1 MAHEALIKEGE
12 QALKKGI
19 KPPEVEE
26 YFVKKGMDEKEAEK
40 AIKDTTKK
48 QHIPYQSKKSSFW
61 VVLFVIIILLVI
73 AVFLLNYLGIKN
85 TLF

>member
-1 MAHEALIKEGE
+1 MAHEELVKEGE

-19 KPPEVEE
+19 RPPEVEK

-40 AIKDTTKK
+40 AIKDTAKK
-48 QHIPYQSKKSSFW
+48 QHIPYEGKKSSFW
-61 VVLFVIIILLVI
+61 AVLFVIVLI
-73 AVFLLNYLGIKN
+73 AAIVFLLNYSGII